1 MIYAYIS
8 IHIIHMTYL
17 QIAIH
22 YKPCWLGSPP
32 KCIYEG
38 ANINQTHK
46 ACFIYAV
53 RWRFQSQGSL
63 VDGLLEGVE
72 FSHRSISD
80 VKVGVVFFVFLM
92 YGFEGISLDKGG

>member
-1 MIYAYIS
+1 
-8 IHIIHMTYL
+8 
-17 QIAIH
+17 
-22 YKPCWLGSPP
+22 
-32 KCIYEG
+32 
-38 ANINQTHK
+38 
-46 ACFIYAV
+46 
-53 RWRFQSQGSL
+53 